1 MTRLDVSTL
10 LRLQRQAYGLL
21 LYLDRRAA
29 TEPELLSPEL
39 VVQLS
44 NGRTAVQ
51 WLRQSYS
58 DLPQQLVPERKLWE
72 PFARLFASFF
82 PTSFQVDHME
92 LDGQLI
98 ESRIRRGRI
107 RGGSNSGKVIGLIAL
122 AIKHVLSAE
131 NIRVDRDEARR
142 LAERD
147 DIRTESRV
155 LAYVWELD
163 RRARGKSKGA
173 VVHRL
178 WLSLPVSVRTSLD
191 ESVWWLAREVVINVI
206 GKEKN
211 RTC

>member
-1 MTRLDVSTL
+1 MTKLDVSTL

-21 LYLDRRAA
+21 LYLDRRAT

-39 VVQLS
+39 IDRLS
-44 NGRTAVQ
+44 SGKTAVQ
-51 WLRQSYS
+51 WLQQCHRN
-58 DLPQQLVPERKLWE
+58 LPQQLVPERKRWE
-72 PFARLFASFF
+72 PFARLVASFF
-82 PTSFQVDHME
+82 QTSFQVDHME

-107 RGGSNSGKVIGLIAL
+107 RGGSNSGKVIGLIAS

-191 ESVWWLAREVVINVI
+191 ESVWWLAREAVINVV
-206 GKEKN
+206 GKDKN
-211 RTC
+211 RAC